1 VLVDEAIRPPRASLF
16 GGNERQAERQLVAD
30 ALERAQQSG
39 ARAQPDDALVEIE
52 VGLADRRP
60 VVDRDGARHHTGQVV
75 ASRVHARKVAVL
87 NCLEVR
93 DRRELEPSAH
103 RVEVGD
109 VGVRQLGDDRGL
121 IAIDVDQPLAGDRSA
136 VAVLKQPTPPRTR
149 TVRRYGVSR
158 PVLFVAFAFAVMAD
172 PVSSVAYTIEAS
184 LRSLNGHLDLLL
196 ATQIIVL
203 GIIALVDVNYW
214 QLVGRYPLGGGSAE
228 AASKAF
234 GTGWVFVPIGALIVD
249 FVLTIAISVA
259 AGGSALIAYFPAL
272 APARIALGMALLLG
286 VAALTWFG
294 HGGRL
299 IFAAMTLVFVASAAV
314 MLTYGFLHPSVTHGR
329 APITGP
335 TGPAVIAVLLSFPV
349 AMALAT
355 GTEAPSTAIGQLG
368 QLGAEDRRKFAR
380 GTLVLTLVLV
390 AALTIAITELAVR
403 LHVGIP
409 RADSTQIADVAH
421 AAVGNGVVY
430 ALFQATSAL
439 LLLAAAS
446 SSFQAGPGLLKA
458 LSRHPKSAGV
468 GILPRT
474 LGTTNAHHT
483 PYWSVVVYLVV
494 SAVVVLAAGGH
505 EQELVLVYAVAV
517 FVSFLAGLSAMARFS
532 LRERRPGLAIVNIA
546 GAVAVAFTLAV
557 NLARGYPL
565 LSLAAM
571 FIIAATLYAAWV
583 RQGRPS
589 GVEDVELLAE
599 ADC

>member
-1 VLVDEAIRPPRASLF
+1 VAILNQPIVPRAIS
-16 GGNERQAERQLVAD
+16 
-30 ALERAQQSG
+30 
-39 ARAQPDDALVEIE
+39 
-52 VGLADRRP
+52 
-60 VVDRDGARHHTGQVV
+60 
-75 ASRVHARKVAVL
+75 
-87 NCLEVR
+87 
-93 DRRELEPSAH
+93 
-103 RVEVGD
+103 
-109 VGVRQLGDDRGL
+109 
-121 IAIDVDQPLAGDRSA
+121 
-136 VAVLKQPTPPRTR
+136 
-149 TVRRYGVSR
+149 TVRNQIRSR

-184 LRSLNGHLDLLL
+184 LRSLHGHLDLLL
-196 ATQIIVL
+196 ATQVIVL

-234 GTGWVFVPIGALIVD
+234 GTGWVFIPIGALIVD

-259 AGGSALIAYFPAL
+259 AAGSAVIAYVPAL
-272 APARIALGMALLLG
+272 APTRVGLGMALLVG

-294 HGGRL
+294 HVGRL
-299 IFAAMTLVFVASAAV
+299 VFAAMTVVFVAIAV
-314 MLTYGFLHPSVTHGR
+314 IMLAHGFLHPAVAQGR
-329 APITGP
+329 APITGQ
-335 TGPAVIAVLLSFPV
+335 TGPPVIAVLLSFPV

-355 GTEAPSTAIGQLG
+355 GTEAPATAIGQLG
-368 QLGAEDRRKFAR
+368 QLDADARRRFAR
-380 GTLVLTLVLV
+380 GTLVLTLAIV
-390 AALTIAITELAVR
+390 AALTLAITQLAVR

-409 RADSTQIADVAH
+409 RSDSTQIADVAH
-421 AAVGNGVVY
+421 AAAGNGVVY

-446 SSFQAGPGLLKA
+446 SSLQAGPGLLKA
-458 LSRHPKSAGV
+458 LSRHPQSAGV

-474 LGTTNAHHT
+474 LGTANTHHT
-483 PYWSVVVYLVV
+483 PYWSVAVYVAI
-494 SAVVVLAAGGH
+494 SAVVLVAAGGH

-532 LRERRPGLAIVNIA
+532 LREGRIGLAAANIA

-571 FIIAATLYAAWV
+571 LVTAGVLYAAWV

-589 GVEDVELLAE
+589 GVEEVELLAE
-599 ADC
+599 RER